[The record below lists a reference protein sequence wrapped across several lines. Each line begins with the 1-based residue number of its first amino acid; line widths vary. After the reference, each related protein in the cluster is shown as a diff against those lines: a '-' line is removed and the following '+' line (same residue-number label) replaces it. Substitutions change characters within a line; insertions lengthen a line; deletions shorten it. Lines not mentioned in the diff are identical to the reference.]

1 MIYLSLRRWSGQF
14 QAPWVIRKIR
24 RVILNHVG
32 RDECVLVLD
41 DGASGL
47 TEDVKTKL
55 QHGWPEGK
63 VLWSHI
69 HPVLGGPWKKA
80 PHRRRPTPPV

>member
-14 QAPWVIRKIR
+14 QAQSVVRKIR

-41 DGASGL
+41 DGACGL
-47 TEDVKTKL
+47 TEDVRTKL

-63 VLWSHI
+63 VLWSRT
-69 HPVLGGPWKKA
+69 HPELGGPQKKVSQ
-80 PHRRRPTPPV
+80 RRRPTPPV